1 MALPKT
7 SFLLFLSLLSR
18 DSCLIIFKLPEN
30 PYIKRGKEVVHQ
42 CSCNEVWQEG
52 GEAYTKALI
61 EWLDTPCLNFQ
72 HRIPTAD
79 EIMGSP
85 IRRVCPQCWQELIL
99 SL

>member
-1 MALPKT
+1 M
-7 SFLLFLSLLSR
+7 
-18 DSCLIIFKLPEN
+18 FKLEN
-30 PYIKRGKEVVHQ
+30 PYIPQHKEVYFA
-42 CSCNEVWQEG
+42 WQEG
-52 GEAYTKALI
+52 GEAYLKAVI